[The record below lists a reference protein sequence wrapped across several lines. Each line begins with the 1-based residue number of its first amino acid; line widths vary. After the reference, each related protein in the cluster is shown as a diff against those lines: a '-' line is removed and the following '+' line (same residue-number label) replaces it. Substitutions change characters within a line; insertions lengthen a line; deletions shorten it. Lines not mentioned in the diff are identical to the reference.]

1 MLRTGRW
8 ETAWPVSRTATG
20 DEMME
25 GHNMSTREHF
35 DGVLIAG
42 AGPVGLTA
50 ALRLAQAGVPVR
62 IYEAADAL
70 NREARASTFHAPT
83 LEMLDMLGLAD
94 ELVGRGLVAPTYQF
108 RDREF
113 GCVVEL
119 DMRVLEQDT
128 RFPFRLQLN
137 QGVLADL
144 IHERLAH
151 MDGVEVLFDTKV
163 TSVTLEGEHAVV
175 LGVVGP
181 DGRPRNVSAPYLIGA
196 DGSRSAVRSALDIDF
211 EGVTYP
217 DRYLVAAT
225 SMDLMQHI
233 PDLAYVNYVGDPDQ
247 WYVLLATPD
256 GWRVLFPVP
265 LDVPDEEVAAEDRVQ
280 DLLKDV
286 IDLNGPWPLL
296 YKQLYKVHQ
305 RLASTFR
312 VGRVCLAGDAAHINN
327 PLGGMGMNSGIHDAY
342 ELSGRLVTL
351 FHEGHDEASL
361 EAYGERRR
369 RIAGE
374 YVNRDT
380 DKNWSQLREKDPEVR
395 ARQHARWRE
404 LKDSPERERAFLLR
418 SSMLE
423 SVRAFALSDSGL

>member
-1 MLRTGRW
+1 MTLVRPHGQR
-8 ETAWPVSRTATG
+8 ATDRRG
-20 DEMME
+20 YDMVKTEQ
-25 GHNMSTREHF
+25 F

-62 IYEAADAL
+62 VYEAADAL

-83 LEMLDMLGLAD
+83 LEMLDTLGLAD
-94 ELVGRGLVAPTYQF
+94 DLVSRGLVAPTYQF
-108 RDREF
+108 RDREL
-113 GCVVEL
+113 GCIVEL
-119 DMRVLEQDT
+119 DMSVLEDDT
-128 RFPFRLQLN
+128 KFPFRLQLN
-137 QGVLADL
+137 QGALADL
-144 IHERLAH
+144 AHQRLAE

-163 TSVTLEGEHAVV
+163 TGVTLEGADAVV
-175 LGVVGP
+175 LETTDK
-181 DGRPRNVSAPYLIGA
+181 DGRAHSVRAPYLIGA
-196 DGSRSAVRSALDIDF
+196 DGSRSAVRSALGIDF

-225 SMDLMQHI
+225 SMDLMEHI

-256 GWRVLFPVP
+256 GWRVLFPVAM
-265 LDVPDEEVAAEDRVQ
+265 DVPDEEVAAEGRVQ

-286 IDLNGPWPLL
+286 IDLGGPWPLL

-312 VGRVCLAGDAAHINN
+312 VGRVCLAGDSAHINN

-342 ELSGRLVTL
+342 ELSGRLL
-351 FHEGHDEASL
+351 ALYRDGHDEASL

-395 ARQHARWRE
+395 ARQHERWRG
-404 LKDSPERERAFLLR
+404 LKESPVQEREFLLR

-423 SVRAFALSDSGL
+423 SVRKFALSESGL